1 MRNKPSIVALRL
13 FAVASLGLVAGACNG
28 SDLTNIGGLA
38 NPDDGSGSRPFI
50 DPTNPHNDGE
60 NDGGVPQTVPTGFDT
75 DGDGIPNE
83 DDNIPCMAF
92 YIKVYNQQ
100 VSSASVVINGQ
111 EIVDE
116 SFFPTEDVIIEFI
129 NPMPGVNTFE
139 LGGKL
144 TGSPEDVLH
153 VEIWDTLGVIYL
165 HETIVREN
173 GSPAPYSAS
182 FEINVSC

>member
-1 MRNKPSIVALRL
+1 MRNTPSIVVLRL
-13 FAVASLGLVAGACNG
+13 FAVVTLGLVAGACNG
-28 SDLTNIGGLA
+28 SDLTSVGGFA
-38 NPDDGSGSRPFI
+38 DSDDDGSRPFI

-60 NDGGVPQTVPTGFDT
+60 NDGGVPQTVPTEFDT

-100 VSSASVVINGQ
+100 VSSASVIINGQ

-116 SFFPTEDVIIEFI
+116 SFFPTEEVIIEFI
-129 NPMPGVNTFE
+129 NPTPGVNTLE

-153 VEIWDTLGVIYL
+153 IEIWDMLGVIYL

-173 GSPAPYSAS
+173 GSPEPWSAS
-182 FEINVSC
+182 FEINVTC